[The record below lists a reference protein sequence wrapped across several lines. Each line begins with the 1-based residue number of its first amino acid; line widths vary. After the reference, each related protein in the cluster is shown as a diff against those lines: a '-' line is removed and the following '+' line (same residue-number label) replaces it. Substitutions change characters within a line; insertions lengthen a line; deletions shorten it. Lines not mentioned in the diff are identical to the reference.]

1 MRLLVRFQPA
11 TNNNT
16 LEKRSL
22 DGLAQKQDR
31 AFDSD
36 DGAAKVSTRLRNYV
50 TNTLLR
56 NNVLNA

>member
-50 TNTLLR
+50 KYAIT
-56 NNVLNA
+56 